1 MLQHLRRLL
10 TIDASA
16 SEESSAASTTELSIA
31 ALLIS
36 VVRADFETTPDE
48 MLMVRRALEYLTDRD
63 GEAIDELLRAAEEEA
78 RDSVSLYDFTAVV
91 HRDLEPTEKQ
101 EVMRQL
107 WQVAFADGHV
117 DAHEEHLL
125 RKVANLLHLPHREFI
140 AAKQLAR
147 DAATT

>member
-10 TIDASA
+10 TIDGSA
-16 SEESSAASTTELSIA
+16 NEGSPTASTTELSIA

-36 VVRADFETTPDE
+36 VVRADFETTADE
-48 MLMVRRALEYLTDRD
+48 ILMVRRALERLTDRD
-63 GEAIDELLRAAEEEA
+63 GDAIDELLRAAEDEA
-78 RDSVSLYDFTAVV
+78 RDSVSLYDFTAIV
-91 HRDLEPTEKQ
+91 HRELEPTEKQ

-140 AAKQLAR
+140 AAKQQAR
-147 DAATT
+147 EATS